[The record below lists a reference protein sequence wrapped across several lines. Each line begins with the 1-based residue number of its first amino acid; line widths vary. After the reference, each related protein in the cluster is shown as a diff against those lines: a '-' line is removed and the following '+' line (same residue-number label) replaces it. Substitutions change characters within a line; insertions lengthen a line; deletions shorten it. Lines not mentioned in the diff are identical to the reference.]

1 MISRNFCNLTSRF
14 GFHFSTVEALVGED
28 QHENYLRFAFK
39 GGAADFNRRLARSR
53 LIRELLE
60 RYHFK
65 VDIKEDSLF
74 ARLEDEPM
82 DYMLSRLRILG
93 YMSVHTRQ
101 LDMVMMNE
109 AQVANY
115 RNKIIEDLEN
125 IVLPPEP
132 AKTEPQPGTQA

>member
-1 MISRNFCNLTSRF
+1 M
-14 GFHFSTVEALVGED
+14 GED
-28 QHENYLRFAFK
+28 QHENFLRFAFK
-39 GGAADFNRRLARSR
+39 GGGADFNRRLARSR

-65 VDIKEDSLF
+65 VDIKGDSLF

-82 DYMLSRLRILG
+82 DYMLGRLRILG

-115 RNKIIEDLEN
+115 RNKIIEDIEK